1 MDTAGYA
8 STSLW
13 RRTLAARE
21 NDPDKVPRDRLRAAY
36 EGLRRNAI
44 QLVAQISVDLPQITL
59 HDVRHLD
66 GLWKTADLIA
76 GDNFE
81 LTPTEAFVFG
91 AAVLLHD
98 AGHALATISGGLPA
112 LKETTAWR
120 DTVAAVMETRGQ
132 PNPSPALVLNPP
144 PDALDE
150 VLFRVLREIHGRVAE
165 TLGQLEIE
173 NKTTGARWHILEDS
187 AIRTHYGA
195 LVGQIAAT
203 HNWDVE
209 DLLSRFQN
217 RVGAIADLPANW
229 TIDPIKIACLLRCS
243 DAAQV
248 DQERAPDFLFALL
261 KLRKL
266 SVDHWLAQNKLA
278 QPIID
283 PDDGRALL
291 YSPTSSYSEAQT
303 DAWWIATRSYC
314 YHKQRT

>member
-98 AGHALATISGGLPA
+98 AGHALAKNIP
-112 LKETTAWR
+112 
-120 DTVAAVMETRGQ
+120 
-132 PNPSPALVLNPP
+132 
-144 PDALDE
+144 
-150 VLFRVLREIHGRVAE
+150 
-165 TLGQLEIE
+165 
-173 NKTTGARWHILEDS
+173 
-187 AIRTHYGA
+187 
-195 LVGQIAAT
+195 
-203 HNWDVE
+203 
-209 DLLSRFQN
+209 
-217 RVGAIADLPANW
+217 
-229 TIDPIKIACLLRCS
+229 
-243 DAAQV
+243 
-248 DQERAPDFLFALL
+248 
-261 KLRKL
+261 
-266 SVDHWLAQNKLA
+266 
-278 QPIID
+278 
-283 PDDGRALL
+283 
-291 YSPTSSYSEAQT
+291 
-303 DAWWIATRSYC
+303 TRSSCLIFYFQLSQSFRHSTM
-314 YHKQRT
+314 YFAQYPKQNFIESVRRRIQY